1 MVVVTD
7 QFGRYC
13 SVCFLLRMAHRQ
25 ECNEGV
31 NVERD
36 FATSTLNGR
45 KEEKLNQAEYR
56 IHEKLEENKERDEAK
71 VSRGKEKDGQG
82 ERCEYMKGDGK
93 VRQWQGVNQV
103 KTSLFMSHQS
113 PV

>member
-1 MVVVTD
+1 MVMFTD
-7 QFGRYC
+7 QLGQYC
-13 SVCFLLRMAHRQ
+13 SVCFLLSMAHRQ

-56 IHEKLEENKERDEAK
+56 IHEKLEANKERDEAK
-71 VSRGKEKDGQG
+71 VSRGKEEYEEG
-82 ERCEYMKGDGK
+82 ED
-93 VRQWQGVNQV
+93 VN
-103 KTSLFMSHQS
+103 T
-113 PV
+113 

>member
-1 MVVVTD
+1 MVAVTD
-7 QFGRYC
+7 QYC
-13 SVCFLLRMAHRQ
+13 LVCSLLSMAHRQ
-25 ECNEGV
+25 ECNEDV

-56 IHEKLEENKERDEAK
+56 IHEKLEENKGRDEAK
-71 VSRGKEKDGQG
+71 VSRGKEEDEER
-82 ERCEYMKGDGK
+82 ERCEYMKGDGE

-103 KTSLFMSHQS
+103 KTSPFMSHQS